1 MTAPSERSHEA
12 VAAPAER
19 GSSAPASGGRLR
31 KFAAHPATAA
41 WAFAL
46 YVAGGGL
53 YYLVVQIPGR
63 WFHADEWQA
72 LTAIGSGTIADLL
85 DDHYQHWITLP
96 LLVYRLLFQVFG
108 LNSYAPYAAVALGF
122 HLAVVVMVRVV
133 MRRSGVA
140 PWTAT
145 IFAAVLV
152 LFGPGDQNILWGY
165 QITMTGALLFG
176 LVHLVLADRPGRRI
190 LPADW
195 LGLFAGLLA
204 LMFSGVG
211 LLMVGVVGAAVLIRR
226 SWRPAAFHTL
236 PLLVVFIVWW
246 LSVEPDSSDIVLRPA
261 LTDLPR
267 WLVTAWGSA
276 FEALG
281 YFWIVGLVLAAAT
294 VVGLVVC
301 WRGEKWDVFR
311 HHAAMPLAMAAGFL
325 VFPVMIFPS
334 RAGLG
339 PEFAG
344 SSRYI
349 YVYCVLLLP
358 LVAFSVNALVARR
371 RAALVLLCI
380 PLVVLPLNATVHS
393 FFPASAFAHQRLVMR
408 GVAASP
414 SLQTAPADLI
424 PDPPYWMGNPQVTV
438 GWLRQAVADGR
449 FDPQAQSIPP
459 VILAEAELRLALSQT
474 FSPPGVRPCPDS
486 ASEVERV
493 RLEPGQTLT
502 FESGTASAIGGLES
516 IVVVQVRPIPDP
528 MGFVLR
534 YTTSEGDRI
543 TNVSESSLRLSL
555 TTSDREPWRLCR

>member
-31 KFAAHPATAA
+31 KFAVHPATAA

-226 SWRPAAFHTL
+226 SWRPAA
-236 PLLVVFIVWW
+236 
-246 LSVEPDSSDIVLRPA
+246 A
-261 LTDLPR
+261 
-267 WLVTAWGSA
+267 
-276 FEALG
+276 
-281 YFWIVGLVLAAAT
+281 
-294 VVGLVVC
+294 
-301 WRGEKWDVFR
+301 
-311 HHAAMPLAMAAGFL
+311 
-325 VFPVMIFPS
+325 
-334 RAGLG
+334 
-339 PEFAG
+339 
-344 SSRYI
+344 
-349 YVYCVLLLP
+349 
-358 LVAFSVNALVARR
+358 
-371 RAALVLLCI
+371 
-380 PLVVLPLNATVHS
+380 
-393 FFPASAFAHQRLVMR
+393 
-408 GVAASP
+408 
-414 SLQTAPADLI
+414 
-424 PDPPYWMGNPQVTV
+424 
-438 GWLRQAVADGR
+438 
-449 FDPQAQSIPP
+449 
-459 VILAEAELRLALSQT
+459 
-474 FSPPGVRPCPDS
+474 
-486 ASEVERV
+486 
-493 RLEPGQTLT
+493 
-502 FESGTASAIGGLES
+502 
-516 IVVVQVRPIPDP
+516 
-528 MGFVLR
+528 
-534 YTTSEGDRI
+534 
-543 TNVSESSLRLSL
+543 
-555 TTSDREPWRLCR
+555 